1 MGFRRII
8 CVSAIATCIAFSALA
23 QGLPTASQP
32 EDIGF
37 SSERLKRVT
46 NAFQGEV
53 DKGAI
58 LGAVVLIARNGKVAY
73 FEAIEFQ
80 NRENKEPMKPDAFF
94 RIASCSGGGLKNS
107 IPRPAILS

>member
-58 LGAVVLIARNGKVAY
+58 PGTVVLIARNGKVEY
-73 FEAIEFQ
+73 SEAIEFQ
-80 NRENKEPMKPDAFF
+80 NRENKEPMKRDAFF